1 MIVPSIDLQGGRTV
15 QLVGGRD
22 LALEAGDPAPL
33 AARFGRVGEI
43 AVIDLDAALG
53 TGDNATL
60 IAPLLR
66 RARCRVGGGIR
77 DLETARRWLD
87 AGAER
92 IILGT
97 AAEPD
102 LLRQLPGDRVIVALD
117 ARDGEVVVEGWTRG
131 TGRGVVER
139 MAELRGLCGGF
150 LVTFVEREGRMVG
163 LDAARARELVE
174 AAGPARLTVAGG
186 LRAAAEVAA
195 LDAAGCDV
203 QVGMALYTGELD
215 LAEAFLAPLMARQPS
230 GPWPTVVCDEQGV
243 ALGLAWSDAESVRE
257 ALASGRGVYH
267 SRRRGLWVKGLESGC
282 AQDLLG
288 LDLDCDR
295 DALRAVVRQHGG
307 GFCHTGARTCW
318 GPDHGAPRLARR
330 LAERVQSS
338 PPGSYTRR
346 LLDDPALLAAK
357 LREEAAELAEARD
370 PDQVAAETA
379 DVVYFALVAL
389 ARAGGRW
396 EDVGRHLD
404 RRERK
409 VTRRPGG
416 AKAER
421 QQAPNEAHRK
431 GDA

>member
-15 QLVGGRD
+15 QLVGGHT

-33 AARFGRVGEI
+33 AERFGRVGEV

-53 TGDNATL
+53 TGDNAAL

-66 RARCRVGGGIR
+66 MARCRVGGGIR
-77 DLETARRWLD
+77 SRETAIRWLD

-92 IILGT
+92 VIIGT
-97 AAEPD
+97 AADPG
-102 LLRQLPGDRVIVALD
+102 LLRQLPPERVIVALD
-117 ARDGEVVVEGWTRG
+117 ARDGEVVVDGWARG
-131 TGRGVVER
+131 TGRGVTDR

-163 LDAARARELVE
+163 LDAARARELVD
-174 AAGPARLTVAGG
+174 AAGQARLTVAGG
-186 LRAAAEVAA
+186 LRSAAEVAA

-203 QVGMALYTGELD
+203 QVGMALYTGTLD
-215 LAEAFLAPLMARQPS
+215 LAEAFLAPLAARRPD
-230 GPWPTVVCDEQGV
+230 GPWPTVVCDDQGV
-243 ALGLAWSDAESVRE
+243 ALGLAWSDLESVRE

-267 SRRRGLWVKGLESGC
+267 SRRRGLWIKGLESGC
-282 AQDLLG
+282 PQDLLS

-295 DALRAVVRQHGG
+295 DALRAVVRQHGS

-318 GPDHGAPRLARR
+318 GEDRGVPRLARR
-330 LAERVQSS
+330 LAERAQAS

-357 LREEAAELAEARD
+357 LREEAAELAAARD
-370 PDQVAAETA
+370 ADHVAAEAA

-404 RRERK
+404 LRERR
-409 VTRRPGG
+409 VTRRAGHAKPGT
-416 AKAER
+416 A
-421 QQAPNEAHRK
+421 NEPGRALPEGK
-431 GDA
+431 P

>member
-22 LALEAGDPAPL
+22 LALEAGDPVPL

-53 TGDNATL
+53 TGDNAAL
-60 IAPLLR
+60 IAQLLNI
-66 RARCRVGGGIR
+66 ARCRVGGGIR
-77 DLETARRWLD
+77 SVEQARRWLD

-92 IILGT
+92 IIIGT
-97 AAEPD
+97 AATPG
-102 LLRQLPGDRVIVALD
+102 LLCQLPPERVIVALD

-131 TGRGVVER
+131 TGRGVTER

-163 LDAARARELVE
+163 LDAGLARDLV
-174 AAGPARLTVAGG
+174 AAAAPARLTVAGG
-186 LRAAAEVAA
+186 VRSAAEVAV

-203 QVGMALYTGELD
+203 QVGMALYTGVLD
-215 LAEAFLAPLMARQPS
+215 LADAFVAPLAARLPE
-230 GPWPTVVCDEQGV
+230 GPWPTVVCDEHGI
-243 ALGLAWSDAESVRE
+243 ALGLAWSDTASVRE
-257 ALASGRGVYH
+257 ALATGRGVYH
-267 SRRRGLWVKGLESGC
+267 SRRRGLWVKGLDSGC
-282 AQDLLG
+282 TQDLLG

-318 GPDHGAPRLARR
+318 GEDHGAPRLARR
-330 LAERVQSS
+330 LAERMVAS

-346 LLDDPALLAAK
+346 LLDDPALLAEK
-357 LREEAAELAEARD
+357 LQEEAMELATARS
-370 PDQVAAETA
+370 PDHVAAEAA
-379 DVVYFALVAL
+379 DVIYFALVAL

-404 RRERK
+404 HRERK
-409 VTRRPGG
+409 VTRR
-416 AKAER
+416 R
-421 QQAPNEAHRK
+421 
-431 GDA
+431 GDAKVRNNAGREGNS